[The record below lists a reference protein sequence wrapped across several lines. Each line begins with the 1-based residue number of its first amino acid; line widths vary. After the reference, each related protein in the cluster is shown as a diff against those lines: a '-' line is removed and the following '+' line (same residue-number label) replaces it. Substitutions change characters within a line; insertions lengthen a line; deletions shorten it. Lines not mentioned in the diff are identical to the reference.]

1 MDNKLKTGGPD
12 KDLINTSEIYEL
24 QYWSKKFGVTL
35 EQLKSAV
42 RAVGNSANAVEK
54 RLKSISR

>member
-1 MDNKLKTGGPD
+1 MDNKLKTGSPD